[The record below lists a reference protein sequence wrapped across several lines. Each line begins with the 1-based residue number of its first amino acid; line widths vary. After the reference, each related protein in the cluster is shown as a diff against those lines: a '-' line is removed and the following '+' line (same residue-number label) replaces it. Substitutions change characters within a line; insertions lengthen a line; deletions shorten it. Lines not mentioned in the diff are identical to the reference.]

1 MCNCE
6 QRDGL
11 RTFMRCGCWVSPG
24 CSPILCHLGR
34 FLLCCLEAQPGFWV
48 CFSSLSFMDIKTA
61 SVLSSRCAWEVWGA
75 AA

>member
-1 MCNCE
+1 MRLLG
-6 QRDGL
+6 QPGL
-11 RTFMRCGCWVSPG
+11 QPHSVPPG
-24 CSPILCHLGR
+24 W